1 MFHDSISKLGG
12 HFLSQIISDV
22 ENLAD
27 FLPCPIR
34 PLEEQRRVITDLC
47 QNGIFT
53 KKTIKFAIAGVNLE
67 TIASIYD
74 RGSTVQ

>member
-1 MFHDSISKLGG
+1 MTTLVNWGG

-27 FLPCPIR
+27 FLQCPIR
-34 PLEEQRRVITDLC
+34 PLEERKRVITLLTC
-47 QNGIFT
+47 AKKVYVRQ
-53 KKTIKFAIAGVNLE
+53 KTIKFAIARVNLE

>member
-1 MFHDSISKLGG
+1 LGG

-34 PLEEQRRVITDLC
+34 PLVERKRVITSLTC
-47 QNGIFT
+47 AKTVNVRQ
-53 KKTIKFAIAGVNLE
+53 KTIKFAIARVNLE